1 MEDHAKAH
9 GQLAVLGVLAVA
21 PMVRSA
27 PPILDLSDSDEV
39 EEAMASGEESGW
51 EEVDEDSLAEVRR
64 QFSMVPGSTCGHCGM
79 TDTE

>member
-1 MEDHAKAH
+1 MLRRM
-9 GQLAVLGVLAVA
+9 GVLAVLGVLAVA

-51 EEVDEDSLAEVRR
+51 GIRPLCPVSPKDRHVSVL
-64 QFSMVPGSTCGHCGM
+64 GGHI
-79 TDTE
+79 